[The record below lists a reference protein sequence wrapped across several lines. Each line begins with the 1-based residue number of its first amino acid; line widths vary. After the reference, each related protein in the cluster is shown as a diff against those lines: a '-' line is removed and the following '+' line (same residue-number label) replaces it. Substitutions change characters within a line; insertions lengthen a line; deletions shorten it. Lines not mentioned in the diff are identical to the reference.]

1 MSLLPKSL
9 LAFGLL
15 LASVL
20 VPSGTALAA
29 NNSELQTL
37 IRNCEAQNGKDCTE
51 LGRMYFSSS
60 GIGVQQDLEKAA
72 EYYTKGCDLQDTF
85 ACEDLEWFYIGQG
98 VDKDYA
104 KAAEYYAKGCDLQDT
119 FACEGLEWFY
129 IGQGVDKD
137 YAKAAEYYAKRCDL
151 QDGYACW
158 LLGML
163 YYNGRDYAR
172 ATEYYTKGCEL
183 QNKLACE
190 GLERSYSGNQDVT
203 NVAQKYKQA
212 CDLNVAASCIDLASL
227 YERGQGVEQNDA
239 KAAEYYAKGTEL
251 MTPEERQ
258 KFFSER
264 LEQNK
269 ADHTQQHEQIQQMQD
284 EIETLR
290 SFSLESESNRNI
302 LQIQG
307 NTN

>member
-51 LGRMYFSSS
+51 LGSRYFH

-72 EYYTKGCDLQDTF
+72 EYS
-85 ACEDLEWFYIGQG
+85 
-98 VDKDYA
+98 
-104 KAAEYYAKGCDLQDT
+104 AKGCELQNDS
-119 FACEGLEWFY
+119 ACGTLET
-129 IGQGVDKD
+129 IGS
-137 YAKAAEYYAKRCDL
+137 
-151 QDGYACW
+151 
-158 LLGML
+158 LGSII
-163 YYNGRDYAR
+163 YYNGRGVSKNVAK
-172 ATEYYTKGCEL
+172 AVEYYTKGCEL
-183 QNKLACE
+183 QNEFACE

-258 KFFSER
+258 KFFTER
-264 LEQNK
+264 LDQNK
-269 ADHTQQHEQIQQMQD
+269 ADRTQQHEQIQQMQS

-290 SFSLESESNRNI
+290 SFSLESEYNRNI